1 MLTLMKPVI
10 KLVLFLVTRDKVV
23 LLAQEHLFMN
33 QFMTSLFKV
42 QSKELKLSKLDI
54 QCYRILNRE
63 LLYQNNN
70 LIESCTILKKVKNKE
85 LSLPVEEKELD
96 KKDTLFNQLFSL
108 MFRMIWKLPKKKFLV
123 PLWAFW
129 NGVMKNKLS
138 EEPINFLMDWVQV
151 L

>member
-10 KLVLFLVTRDKVV
+10 KLVLFLVTQDKVV
-23 LLAQEHLFMN
+23 LLVQEHLFIN

-54 QCYRILNRE
+54 QCYRILNKE

-70 LIESCTILKKVKNKE
+70 LIESCTILKKEKNKE

-96 KKDTLFNQLFSL
+96 KKDTSFNQLFLL
-108 MFRMIWKLPKKKFLV
+108 MFRMI
-123 PLWAFW
+123 
-129 NGVMKNKLS
+129 
-138 EEPINFLMDWVQV
+138 
-151 L
+151 

>member
-1 MLTLMKPVI
+1 
-10 KLVLFLVTRDKVV
+10 
-23 LLAQEHLFMN
+23 
-33 QFMTSLFKV
+33 MTSLFKV

-108 MFRMIWKLPKKKFLV
+108 MFRMI
-123 PLWAFW
+123 
-129 NGVMKNKLS
+129 
-138 EEPINFLMDWVQV
+138 
-151 L
+151 